1 MTLAEIL
8 VAINIILC
16 VIVDNSNDNKR
27 ELSMPKKLTETINH
41 TLKNDGF
48 IMNLFRELQF
58 KDRVDARKK
67 SSHNPHKYPIQDDL
81 RGKVYLPYRGLDYN
95 HINVDSC
102 EELQNLCS
110 YAMWGAI
117 GDKHTGTFNSRAFHN
132 IMTDCSCSW

>member
-1 MTLAEIL
+1 MGLAEIL

-27 ELSMPKKLTETINH
+27 ELNKPKKPTKTITY

-48 IMNLFRELQF
+48 IMKAIDELQF

-67 SSHNPHKYPIQDDL
+67 SQYNMQLYPIKDDL
-81 RGKVYLPYRGLDYN
+81 RGIVQLPYRGNDYN
-95 HINVDSC
+95 HMNVESC